1 MTESNAAVFRNES
14 QPDWGMGLVVEDGPH
29 HWVLV
34 FERGGRKK
42 FIKEKTKSLAPVRL
56 DATALEALR
65 AAVLGKRV
73 ASAGRSPKTKGAPKK
88 TPSRFATFEEQ
99 VAFFEKLFIGGF
111 AGERFVAEERG
122 HPGATGKA
130 GYKDAAIKMAQKELS
145 PASFSSASPAELFES
160 AKRILKATNI
170 VFPIEGAIPFG
181 SIAEADRPAMLVALN
196 HLLHGDGEYGRRLEQ
211 FARAVNIK
219 DKTGKGKRVTWP
231 LATLFGALYWP
242 DQHTC
247 VKPVYFAAQ
256 ATTLG
261 LRVEASQPVTASG
274 YRQFFEVAKEMQQ
287 RLIGAGHHPR
297 DLMDV
302 YSFIWRT
309 HAEKTA

>member
-1 MTESNAAVFRNES
+1 
-14 QPDWGMGLVVEDGPH
+14 MGLVVEDGPH

-42 FIKEKTKSLAPVRL
+42 FIKAKTKSLVPVHL
-56 DATALEALR
+56 DAAALGTLR

-73 ASAGRSPKTKGAPKK
+73 ASGGGNPKPKGAQKK
-88 TPSRFATFEEQ
+88 TPSRFATFVEQ

-111 AGERFVAEERG
+111 EGERFVAEERG
-122 HPGATGKA
+122 HPEATGKA

-145 PASFSSASPAELFES
+145 PARFSSASPAELFEC
-160 AKRILKATNI
+160 AKRILGATNI

-181 SIAEADRPAMLVALN
+181 SIAEPDRPAMLVALN

-247 VKPVYFAAQ
+247 VKPTYFAAQ

-274 YRQFFEVAKEMQQ
+274 YRQFFEVAKETQQ
-287 RLIGAGHHPR
+287 RLIDAGHRPR

-309 HAEKTA
+309 HAEKPA